1 MIGGKM
7 KFRILAVLLIL
18 GCVYPASVTA
28 NALQGDQF
36 LNWLTG
42 KSGSAIDQARTKG
55 YIQGML
61 EVYNILSYRDPNL
74 SIYCFRDNRIST
86 LEATDIIVNWL
97 KRHPKRLKEPASLLV
112 LHALKD
118 AYPCD

>member
-1 MIGGKM
+1 M
-7 KFRILAVLLIL
+7 KFRFLAVLLVL

-28 NALQGDQF
+28 DALQGGQI
-36 LNWLTG
+36 LTWLTG
-42 KSGSAIDQARTKG
+42 RSASAIDQARIKG

-61 EVYNILSYRDPNL
+61 ELYNILSYRDPDLN
-74 SIYCFRDNRIST
+74 IYCVRENRIST
-86 LEATDIIVNWL
+86 LEATDIIVKWL
-97 KRHPKRLKEPASLLV
+97 KKHPKRLQEPASLLV